1 MKDYIQKT
9 ESEYLEVES
18 EKQSMD
24 AIKQFYEDERVRFES
39 ERSDLQVRIAR
50 LETDLD
56 KMQQTFL
63 VKDEQISE
71 QKVLSE
77 KYIASMAENSRL
89 RDTIDAQ
96 KKPQKKRIHTQE
108 FWAGKT
114 SKMST
119 ELST

>member
-1 MKDYIQKT
+1 
-9 ESEYLEVES
+9 
-18 EKQSMD
+18 MD
-24 AIKQFYEDERVRFES
+24 AVKQFYEDELVRFES

-56 KMQQTFL
+56 KMQHKLL

-96 KKPQKKRIHTQE
+96 KKRIHTQE

-114 SKMST
+114 SKIST

>member
-9 ESEYLEVES
+9 ESKYLEVES

-96 KKPQKKRIHTQE
+96 KKRIHAQE